1 MIGFAKNPKSQI
13 LEFKIDMKHP
23 KILDITESALVVID
37 LQEAFRSAMPEFPQ
51 IVSRAAMAVRG
62 FQILNV
68 PVIVTEQY
76 PKGLGKTAEEILYS
90 LPDDFEPIEKTSFS
104 SCIDPFVAKLN
115 ELGTKQ
121 VVLCG
126 LETHI
131 CVNQTAHDL
140 LANGFEVHLLT
151 DAVGSRYLQDRETAL
166 SKMLLNGVVP
176 ASVEMSLFELMRDAK
191 HEQFKEIQNLI
202 K

>member
-1 MIGFAKNPKSQI
+1 
-13 LEFKIDMKHP
+13 MKHP
-23 KILDITESALVVID
+23 KMLDISQTALVVID
-37 LQEAFRSAMPEFPQ
+37 IQEAFRSVVPEFPN
-51 IVSRAAMAVRG
+51 VASRAAMAVRG

-76 PKGLGKTAEEILYS
+76 PKGLGRTAEEILFS
-90 LPDDFEPIEKTSFS
+90 LPDDYEPLEKISFS
-104 SCIDPFVAKLN
+104 SCIDQFFAKL
-115 ELGTKQ
+115 EEYGARQ
-121 VVLCG
+121 VVVCG

-140 LANGFEVHLLT
+140 LHNGYDVHILT
-151 DAVGSRYLQDRETAL
+151 DAVGSRYSQDRDAGL
-166 SKMLLNGVVP
+166 SKMLQSGVTP
-176 ASVEMSLFELMRDAK
+176 ATVEMSLFEMMRDSK

>member
-1 MIGFAKNPKSQI
+1 MAHS
-13 LEFKIDMKHP
+13 
-23 KILDITESALVVID
+23 KILDITKTALVVID
-37 LQEAFRSAMPEFPQ
+37 LQEAFRSAIPEFPQ
-51 IVSRAAMAVRG
+51 VVSRAAMAVRG

-76 PKGLGKTAEEILYS
+76 PQGLGKTAEEILFS
-90 LPDDFEPIEKTSFS
+90 LPDDFEFIEKTSFS
-104 SCIDPFVAKLN
+104 SCGAGSFIEKLN
-115 ELGTKQ
+115 DLGVKQ

-151 DAVGSRYLQDRETAL
+151 DAVGSRYSQDRDAGL
-166 SKMLLNGVVP
+166 SKMLQSGVVP
-176 ASVEMSLFELMRDAK
+176 ATVEMSLFELMRDAK
-191 HEQFKEIQNLI
+191 HEQFKEIQSLI

>member
-1 MIGFAKNPKSQI
+1 MTNDQGQI
-13 LEFKIDMKHP
+13 IMKHP
-23 KILDITESALVVID
+23 KILEISQTALVVID
-37 LQEAFRSAMPEFPQ
+37 LQEAFRSAIPEFPQ
-51 IVSRAAMAVRG
+51 VASRAAMAVRG
-62 FQILNV
+62 FQTLSV

-76 PKGLGKTAEEILYS
+76 PQGLGRTAEEILFC
-90 LPDDFEPIEKTSFS
+90 LPDDYEPLEKITFS
-104 SCIDPFVAKLN
+104 SCVDSFLGKLN
-115 ELGTKQ
+115 EANVKQ

-140 LANGFEVHLLT
+140 LANSFEVHLLT
-151 DAVGSRYLQDRETAL
+151 DAVGSRYSQDRDAGL
-166 SKMLLNGVVP
+166 SKMLQSGVVP
-176 ASVEMSLFELMRDAK
+176 ATVEMSLFELMRDAR

>member
-1 MIGFAKNPKSQI
+1 
-13 LEFKIDMKHP
+13 MKHQ
-23 KILDITESALVVID
+23 KILDIKQTALVVID
-37 LQEAFRSAMPEFPQ
+37 LQEAFRSAIPEFPQ
-51 IVSRAAMAVRG
+51 VASRAAMAVRG

-76 PKGLGKTAEEILYS
+76 PKGLGRTAEEVLFC
-90 LPDDFEPIEKTSFS
+90 LPDDYEPLEKITFS
-104 SCIDPFVAKLN
+104 SCIDSFIEKLN
-115 ELGTKQ
+115 ETGAKQ
-121 VVLCG
+121 IVLCG

-140 LANGFEVHLLT
+140 LHKGFEVHVLT
-151 DAVGSRYLQDRETAL
+151 DAVGSRYMQDRETGI
-166 SKMLLNGVVP
+166 SKMLLSGVVP
-176 ASVEMSLFELMRDAK
+176 ATVEMSLFELMRDAK

>member
-1 MIGFAKNPKSQI
+1 
-13 LEFKIDMKHP
+13 MKHP
-23 KILDITESALVVID
+23 KILDITQTALVVID

-76 PKGLGKTAEEILYS
+76 PQGLGKTAEEILYS

-104 SCIDPFVAKLN
+104 SCIESFIEKLG
-115 ELGTKQ
+115 EYGTKQ

-176 ASVEMSLFELMRDAK
+176 ATVEMSLFELMRDAK

>member
-1 MIGFAKNPKSQI
+1 MAHS
-13 LEFKIDMKHP
+13 
-23 KILDITESALVVID
+23 KILDIRQTALVVID
-37 LQEAFRSAMPEFPQ
+37 LQEAFRSAISEFPQ
-51 IVSRAAMAVRG
+51 VASRASMAVRG
-62 FQILNV
+62 FRILNV

-76 PKGLGKTAEEILYS
+76 PKGLGRTAEEILFS
-90 LPDDFEPIEKTSFS
+90 LPDDFEFIEKTSFS
-104 SCIDPFVAKLN
+104 SCGANSFIEKLS
-115 ELGTKQ
+115 EYGAKQ

-140 LANGFEVHLLT
+140 LENGFEVHLLT
-151 DAVGSRYLQDRETAL
+151 DAVASRYREDREAGV
-166 SKMLLNGVVP
+166 SKMLASGVVS
-176 ASVEMSLFELMRDAK
+176 ASVEMSLFELMRDAR